1 MANALEDITG
11 IAIEALQG
19 ASLALFSPT
28 ERMEWA
34 AGRETKREEDWVYS
48 LLGIFDVSMALI
60 YGEGRLKALRR
71 LKKEIGESYNTL
83 LPVAEGASFDSH
95 VQEHNAKCL
104 PDTRVALIDH
114 INKWAEDRTG
124 KPIFWLNGMAGT
136 GKSTVARTIARLFA
150 DRDQLGATFFFKK
163 GDGSLGNAD
172 RFFTTL
178 ATELMASIPQMAL
191 ELEETLRQDQ
201 LISAKSLKEQF
212 ERLILNPLLHIVPV
226 QEPLK
231 GRIIVIDALDECE
244 RDEDIRE
251 ILRLLSRTKELAG
264 AFLRV
269 FVTSRPELYIRLGFK
284 QMSNGEYENF
294 ILHEVAD
301 DIIKHDI
308 RVYLENQ
315 FDAMREERSLPHDWP
330 SKDQIQSLVRLAA
343 PLFIFAATACRYIGD
358 PKYNPQRRLDLLL
371 TSRNAKSSKLDST
384 YLPILN
390 LLFEEEDEED
400 KERWITE
407 FRTIVGSIVMLMTP
421 LSIVAL
427 ANLLNVSKFDISCR
441 LDPLHSV
448 LSVPEDIDLPIR
460 SLHASLRDFLVD
472 PKKREKSPI
481 WIHERK
487 MHEDLA
493 WRCIE
498 LMSRPTGLRQDICN
512 LELPRASKRNIDRR
526 SLASSIPSE
535 LQYACSYWAEHVEQ
549 AALPISDYGKIHRFL
564 MKHFIHWLEVMWL
577 VGQSR
582 QSLSVLSH
590 LLSLVSLHSDVI
602 EDTSNTKNTKSNPLK
617 SPGVYAFLYDA
628 EKFALSSYKIAGN
641 MVLQLYTSALIFA
654 PAKSIIRQTFSHY
667 IAGWV
672 ERLSVIPGDDVF
684 SVNTQR
690 FHRLQIQA
698 VTISHD
704 CSKVVT
710 AGYDMKLVLWDI
722 ATKNQLKTFS
732 GHTDWIS
739 AVVFSPTDRL
749 VASASYDTTV
759 QLWNVATRSHSHALK
774 GHSNAINGI
783 VFVKDGH
790 ILASASDDMTV
801 RLWNTSTGSCYSI
814 LQGHNSAVNAVA
826 FSRDCQT
833 VASASDDKTIR
844 LWNVTTGECRI
855 VLKGHRNRV
864 IAVAFSHDDH
874 TVASTS
880 ADQTIR
886 VWNTTTGTCRQ
897 SLGKYP
903 WVGRPLFSPDDRTIA
918 SAIVHKKLVYWNSA
932 ETKRGSSTVDC
943 LNTFPAWKQC
953 EDRLRTS
960 PTEDQTPTTYGAP
973 SDAQLDPH
981 RLFVEGGWLFYKGIK
996 LLRLP
1001 GDHHHSP
1008 TDVRGDLVCIGAGL
1022 SLTVLRFRSISSEW
1036 SIDTREATVI

>member
-1 MANALEDITG
+1 
-11 IAIEALQG
+11 
-19 ASLALFSPT
+19 
-28 ERMEWA
+28 
-34 AGRETKREEDWVYS
+34 
-48 LLGIFDVSMALI
+48 
-60 YGEGRLKALRR
+60 

-124 KPIFWLNGMAGT
+124 NPIFWLNGMAGT

-163 GDGSLGNAD
+163 GDGNLGNAE

-178 ATELMASIPQMAL
+178 ATELMASIPQMAF
-191 ELEETLRQDQ
+191 ELEETLRLDQ

-212 ERLILNPLLHIVPV
+212 EELILNPLLRTSPAHN
-226 QEPLK
+226 PLK
-231 GRIIVIDALDECE
+231 VRIIVIDALDECE

-251 ILRLLSRTKELAG
+251 ILRLLSRTKELVG

-269 FVTSRPELYIRLGFK
+269 FVTSRPELHIRLGFK

-301 DIIKHDI
+301 GIIKHDI
-308 RVYLENQ
+308 RIYLENQ

-330 SKDQIQSLVRLAA
+330 SKDQISSLVGLAA
-343 PLFIFAATACRYIGD
+343 PLLIFAATACRYIGD
-358 PKYNPQRRLDLLL
+358 PKDNPQRRLDLLL

-384 YLPILN
+384 YLPILD

-407 FRTIVGSIVMLMTP
+407 FRTTVGSIVVLMKP

-448 LSVPEDIDLPIR
+448 LSVPENIDLPIR

-472 PKKREKSPI
+472 PQKREKSPI

-498 LMSRPTGLRQDICN
+498 LMSRPTGLRRDICN
-512 LELPRASKRNIDRR
+512 LELPRASKKNIDRR
-526 SLASSIPSE
+526 SLVNNIPSE

-549 AALPISDYGKIHRFL
+549 AALPISDHGKIHQFL
-564 MKHFIHWLEVMWL
+564 IKHFIHWLEVMWL
-577 VGQSR
+577 LGQFR
-582 QSLSVLSH
+582 ERLSVLRR
-590 LLSLVSLHSDVI
+590 LLSLVSLYLQVI
-602 EDTSNTKNTKSNPLK
+602 EDTSNTNNPKSNPLK
-617 SPGVYAFLYDA
+617 SPGVYRFLCDA
-628 EKFALSSYKIAGN
+628 EKFALSSRKIAGN
-641 MVLQLYTSALIFA
+641 IVLQLYTSALIFA
-654 PAKSIIRQTFSHY
+654 PTKSIIRQTFSHC

-684 SVNTQR
+684 SVNAQR
-690 FHRLQIQA
+690 FHTLQIQA
-698 VTISHD
+698 VTISCD

-710 AGYDMKLVLWDI
+710 AGYDMKLVLWDV
-722 ATKNQLKTFS
+722 ATGNQLQTFS

-739 AVVFSPTDRL
+739 AVIFSPIDHL
-749 VASASYDTTV
+749 VASASYDATV
-759 QLWNVATRSHSHALK
+759 RLWNVATGSHSHALK

-783 VFVKDGH
+783 ALVKDGQ
-790 ILASASDDMTV
+790 ILASASDDMTI
-801 RLWNTSTGSCYSI
+801 RLWNTSTGSCSSI

-826 FSRDCQT
+826 FSCDCQT

-844 LWNVTTGECRI
+844 LWNVRTGGCRI
-855 VLKGHRNRV
+855 VLRGHQNRV
-864 IAVAFSHDDH
+864 IAVAFSYDDY
-874 TVASTS
+874 TLASTS
-880 ADQTIR
+880 TDKTIR
-886 VWNTTTGTCRQ
+886 VWNTKTGTCRHF
-897 SLGKYP
+897 LGKYP

-918 SAIVHKKLVYWNSA
+918 SAVLNKKLLYWKSDEA
-932 ETKRGSSTVDC
+932 KYGGIVDC
-943 LNTFPAWKQC
+943 LNSFPAWKQC
-953 EDRLRTS
+953 EDRLSTS
-960 PTEDQTPTTYGAP
+960 RVEDQTPTTYVAP
-973 SDAQLDPH
+973 PDTQLDAH
-981 RLFVEGGWLFYKGIK
+981 RLFVKGGWVFYKGIK

-1001 GDHHHSP
+1001 GDHHHGP
-1008 TDVRGDLVCIGAGL
+1008 TDVRGDLICIGSGL
-1022 SLTVLRFRSISSEW
+1022 SLTMLRFRSISSEW
-1036 SIDTREATVI
+1036 SIDTREATAI